1 MTFQHVEAMLKPFQH
16 LSTSGGSMVSV
27 SKSVMAKV
35 RALQAQAKDSIFSTA
50 FDCQIPVSERP
61 KLQENSVSEDLAD
74 LISRGVDL
82 NLFGRC

>member
-16 LSTSGGSMVSV
+16 LLTSGGSMVSV

-50 FDCQIPVSERP
+50 FEGQTVFRLS
-61 KLQENSVSEDLAD
+61 NSRLRETQTSGEFCL
-74 LISRGVDL
+74 RGS
-82 NLFGRC
+82 C

>member
-35 RALQAQAKDSIFSTA
+35 RTLQTQAKDSIFSTA
-50 FDCQIPVSERP
+50 FEGQTVFRLSNYVKFPSQRDPNFRRILSQRI
-61 KLQENSVSEDLAD
+61 L
-74 LISRGVDL
+74 LI
-82 NLFGRC
+82 